1 MRIVT
6 LEDFKQFS
14 PEKMKKN
21 NLFQTPRFF
30 CDVYGIE
37 PGQAQK
43 GHVHG
48 EQDKVYIVL
57 DGQGM
62 FTIGEEEEVLG
73 AGQGVLAPA
82 GEEHGVRNHTAHKLT
97 VLVFVAP
104 NPSHVTAE
112 TH

>member
-1 MRIVT
+1 MRIVK
-6 LEDFKQFS
+6 LEDCKQFA
-14 PEKMKKN
+14 PDKMKKN

-30 CDVYGIE
+30 CDVYGFE

-57 DGQGM
+57 DGQGT
-62 FTIGEEEEVLG
+62 FQVGTEEQVLG
-73 AGQGVLAPA
+73 AGQGLLAPA
-82 GEEHGVRNHTAHKLT
+82 GEEHGVRNHTAQRLT

-104 NPSHVTAE
+104 NGK
-112 TH
+112 